1 MTRSLV
7 QQQEPLPRL
16 GLRQR
21 EAEGES
27 LLARTRRRPG
37 ADVASRLPPLT
48 GVIQT
53 VVLAHPGLIRPL
65 NFNKISDL
73 RELRPPPLCSKAVG
87 AEETALSQPLI
98 DPTDR

>member
-1 MTRSLV
+1 MPDP
-7 QQQEPLPRL
+7 PLTP
-16 GLRQR
+16 QR
-21 EAEGES
+21 EAGEEEES

-73 RELRPPPLCSKAVG
+73 RELRPPAVFKG
-87 AEETALSQPLI
+87 
-98 DPTDR
+98 RGR